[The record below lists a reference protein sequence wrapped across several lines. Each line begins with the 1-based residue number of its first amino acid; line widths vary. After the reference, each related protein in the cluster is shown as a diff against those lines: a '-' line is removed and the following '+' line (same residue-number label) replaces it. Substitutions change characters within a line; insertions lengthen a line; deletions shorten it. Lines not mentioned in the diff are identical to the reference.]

1 MRLDLPKQVPA
12 VDRREHYPP
21 YRIVF
26 TFPDEDADGEEE
38 RVHQQPRGNYGP
50 LPADP
55 PPLVHGYGRGWN
67 CAPTGCRWTGV
78 L

>member
-21 YRIVF
+21 YRIVV
-26 TFPDEDADGEEE
+26 TFVDVDGTLQ
-38 RVHQQPRGNYGP
+38 RVHKQPRGNFGP
-50 LPADP
+50 LPSDP
-55 PPLVHGYGRGWN
+55 RPLGHDYGRGWQ

>member
-1 MRLDLPKQVPA
+1 MERDLPKQVPA
-12 VDRREHYPP
+12 VDRREHYQP
-21 YRIVF
+21 YRITV
-26 TFPDEDADGEEE
+26 TFLENGQEE
-38 RVHQQPRGNYGP
+38 RLQKQPRGNYGT

-67 CAPTGCRWTGV
+67 CASTGCGWTGV